1 MRMDTRQ
8 WVAVLIGILGGLAAF
23 VNMGESVTELDVL
36 IGAGTC
42 WAIAYGIGTM
52 IMKCKSSASRNVAE
66 KQYSR
71 DSLSPGKNLNA
82 SPRVTTTKKLRRED
96 QGNRWGRKDGWYRDP
111 EASNYKGLR
120 YFEQGEWTSAV
131 SYSNTDTEKSA
142 AIAEFLPH
150 LLEHG
155 ASQTD
160 SPKSEDTG
168 NSEEA
173 LRAGKEVAS
182 IGQRVEQ
189 LERLA
194 KLRENQIISEEEFQL
209 LKKQII

>member
-1 MRMDTRQ
+1 MDTRK
-8 WVAVLIGILGGLAAF
+8 WVAVLIGILGGLGAFAAL
-23 VNMGESVTELDVL
+23 GESVTELDVL

-42 WAIAYGIGTM
+42 WGIAYGIGTM
-52 IMKCKSSASRNVAE
+52 IMKSKSSASSNTAE

-82 SPRVTTTKKLRRED
+82 SPRVTTTKKLRPEA
-96 QGNRWGRKDGWYRDP
+96 QSNRWLRKDGWYQDP
-111 EASNYKGLR
+111 KNYKKLR
-120 YFEQGEWTSAV
+120 YFHQGEWTSAV
-131 SYSNTDTEKSA
+131 SDSNTDKDKSA

-150 LLEHG
+150 LLEHT
-155 ASQTD
+155 ALQTD

-173 LRAGKEVAS
+173 LRVEKES
-182 IGQRVEQ
+182 NLISQRVEQ

-194 KLRENQIISEEEFQL
+194 KLRENQMISEEEFQL